1 MEKTRVKLKIL
12 VNEKAE
18 MGVGTLIVFIAMIIV
33 AAVAATVLISTA
45 VEIQQQAEK
54 TGQSSLEDVSTG
66 FKLIN
71 IVGDRNNADSFGDTI
86 INQLKV
92 KVSLLAGSPNINVS
106 DIIIEINDDTTDVTL
121 TWVDSGAV
129 WGAAADADSFESRPL
144 RDMAPLNVSA
154 STGLMTAGDVAVF
167 YIDCNETGL
176 SIGTQESFAIKIIP
190 KHGIPTQAEI
200 TTPAVY
206 ETRFITL
213 R

>member
-1 MEKTRVKLKIL
+1 MGNTRGKTKIL
-12 VNEKAE
+12 LNKNAE

-33 AAVAATVLISTA
+33 AIVAAAVLISTA
-45 VEIQQQAEK
+45 FSMQQQAEK
-54 TGQSSLEDVSTG
+54 TGKSTLEEVSTG

-71 IVGDRNNADSFGDTI
+71 VVGDRNNADSFADTI

-106 DIIIEINDDTTDVTL
+106 DVIIEINDDSTDATL

-144 RDMAPLNVSA
+144 RDMAPLNVS
-154 STGLMTAGDVAVF
+154 STTGLMTPGDVAVF

-176 SIGTQESFAIKIIP
+176 SIGIQETFSIKIIT
-190 KHGIPTQAEI
+190 KHGIPTRAEI
-200 TTPAVY
+200 TTPPVY